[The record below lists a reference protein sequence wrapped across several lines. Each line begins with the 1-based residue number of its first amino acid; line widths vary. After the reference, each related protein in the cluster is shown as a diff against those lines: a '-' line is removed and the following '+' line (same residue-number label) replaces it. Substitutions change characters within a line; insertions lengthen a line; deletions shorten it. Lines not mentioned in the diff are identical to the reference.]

1 MSKRMDI
8 STIDGV
14 AFKDQTNTSINLKD
28 ELQSQ
33 FSATNDIARGA
44 QRIYNLTSETLISI
58 TWLNMQLVVVSVI
71 INKEPAKNL

>member
-28 ELQSQ
+28 ELQS
-33 FSATNDIARGA
+33 
-44 QRIYNLTSETLISI
+44 
-58 TWLNMQLVVVSVI
+58 
-71 INKEPAKNL
+71 